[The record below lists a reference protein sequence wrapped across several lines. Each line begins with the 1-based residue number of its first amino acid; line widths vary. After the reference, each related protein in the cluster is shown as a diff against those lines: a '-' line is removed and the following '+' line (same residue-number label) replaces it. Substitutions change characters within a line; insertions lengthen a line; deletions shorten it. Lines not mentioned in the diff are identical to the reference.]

1 MTDDTTLDT
10 DELSLLG
17 YEIELISD
25 GDGVAVI
32 GPPAAVEEFLTSR
45 RLDSR
50 ELGVQKLG
58 SKLSGASGALQAG
71 TQVAE
76 HSGRWI
82 KLTEKSAKALHDLP
96 PMKGSSG
103 EVARAIVMKKGKTN
117 HILEF
122 VRQPG
127 VGGMLTNP
135 AMLAGA
141 AGIMAQLA
149 MQETMDE
156 IIDYLA
162 KIDAK
167 VDDVLRAQ
175 KDSALADM
183 IGVQFVIDEAMTIR
197 DEVGFVSDVTW
208 SKVQGTTA
216 TIASTQAYALR
227 QLDALA
233 EKLERT
239 TKVGDLAELA
249 KDAASTVEEWL
260 AVLARCFQLQDAIAV
275 LEIDRVL
282 DASPDD
288 PGEVERHRR
297 GLRTARDNRKTLI
310 ATSTASI
317 VSRMDAAAT
326 RANAKVLFSPN
337 ASRAVVQASNR
348 IGGDVTDFHS
358 RLSIEHARDV
368 IEAKR
373 WIEAADDVRED
384 VVAAGV
390 GTAKTVGRFAGDTA
404 ESARTGTGKLLSGL
418 GERLLRKDDGDDTDR
433 ADDQEPF
440 ENESSGP
447 G

>member
-1 MTDDTTLDT
+1 MTDDIAVNNDDLTLLD
-10 DELSLLG
+10 

-50 ELGVQKLG
+50 ELGLQKLG
-58 SKLSGASGALQAG
+58 SKLGGASGALQAG

-76 HSGRWI
+76 NSGRWI
-82 KLTEKSAKALHDLP
+82 KLTEKSAKALSDLP

-103 EVARAIVMKKGKTN
+103 DVARAIVMKKGKTN
-117 HILEF
+117 HILEY

-127 VGGMLTNP
+127 VTGMLTNP

-175 KDSALADM
+175 KDSALAGM
-183 IGVQFVIDEAMTIR
+183 IGVELVIDEAMTIR
-197 DEVGFVSDVTW
+197 EEVGFVSDVTW
-208 SKVQGTTA
+208 SKIQGTTA
-216 TIASTQAYALR
+216 TVASTQAYALR

-239 TKVGDLAELA
+239 NKVGDLADVA
-249 KDAASTVEEWL
+249 KQATATVEEWL
-260 AVLARCFQLQDAIAV
+260 AVLARCFQLQDATAV

-297 GLRTARDNRKTLI
+297 GLRTARDNRKALI
-310 ATSTASI
+310 AKSTASI
-317 VSRMDAAAT
+317 VSRLDAAAA
-326 RANAKVLFSPN
+326 RANTKVLFSPN
-337 ASRAVVQASNR
+337 ASRTVVQASNH
-348 IGGDVTDFHS
+348 IGAEVTDFHS
-358 RLSIEHARDV
+358 RLSIAHTRDS
-368 IEAKR
+368 IEARR

-384 VVAAGV
+384 VVSAGV
-390 GTAKTVGRFAGDTA
+390 GTAKAVGRFAGDTA
-404 ESARTGTGKLLSGL
+404 DSARTGTGKLLSGL
-418 GERLLRKDDGDDTDR
+418 GERLLRKDDRESPDDV
-433 ADDQEPF
+433 DDEQPTGSEPQ
-440 ENESSGP
+440 
-447 G
+447 